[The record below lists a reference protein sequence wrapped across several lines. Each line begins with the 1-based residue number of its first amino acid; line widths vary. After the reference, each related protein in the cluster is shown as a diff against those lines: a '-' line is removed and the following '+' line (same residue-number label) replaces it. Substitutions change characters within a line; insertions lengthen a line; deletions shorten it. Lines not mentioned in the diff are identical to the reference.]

1 MRVRI
6 LLVDHGCC
14 DPPQARVQRLQEAL
28 APLGVEAVI
37 CGPSTVSSLE
47 RQPPGMF
54 GIHLHDVAAAS
65 RGLLEA
71 VRGGHPDAFVAAVAT
86 VPSRLLGLVR
96 ETARQM
102 LAEAV
107 DVVYPD
113 AIFVLHASLLTDLA
127 VETGAPVAVHVAAAD
142 LAATRGRPS
151 LRRLVAGA
159 VGSCGVIAGENAATV
174 AAVRDEWLRGD
185 DDGRCEAWPLGSD
198 RVAAERIAAA
208 CRRVVAGRRGSS
220 A

>member
-1 MRVRI
+1 MRI

-14 DPPQARVQRLQEAL
+14 DPPHARVHRLREQLLALGIEA
-28 APLGVEAVI
+28 AI
-37 CGPSTVSSLE
+37 CGPATVSSLE

-71 VRGGHPDAFVAAVAT
+71 VSGGTPDAFVAAVAA

-102 LAEAV
+102 LAEAA
-107 DVVYPD
+107 DIVYPD

-151 LRRLVAGA
+151 LRRLVTGA
-159 VGSCGVIAGENAATV
+159 VGSCGIIVGENAATA
-174 AAVRDEWLRGD
+174 AAVRHEWLGDD
-185 DDGRCEAWPLGSD
+185 DDGRCESWPFGDD
-198 RVAAERIAAA
+198 RVAAERVADA
-208 CRRVVAGRRGSS
+208 CRRVVAQRNGLRG
-220 A
+220 

>member
-1 MRVRI
+1 VRI

-14 DPPQARVQRLQEAL
+14 DPPHARVHQFQESL
-28 APLGVEAVI
+28 ASLGVEAVI
-37 CGPSTVSSLE
+37 CGPSTVSNLE

-71 VRGGHPDAFVAAVAT
+71 VRGGDPDAFVAAVAT

-96 ETARQM
+96 ETARQI
-102 LAEAV
+102 LAEAA
-107 DVVYPD
+107 DLVYPD

-151 LRRLVAGA
+151 LRRLVTGA
-159 VGSCGVIAGENAATV
+159 VGSCGVIAGENVTTV

-185 DDGRCEAWPLGSD
+185 DDGRCEAWPLGAD
-198 RVAAERIAAA
+198 RGEVAERIADA
-208 CRRVVAGRRGSS
+208 CRRVIARRRGMS